1 MPLTDVE
8 IRKTKPAATPFKLYD
23 EKGLFLLVAP
33 TSKLWRLKHRFA
45 GKEKLLALGSYPET
59 TLKQARARR
68 DDARAALQAGRD
80 PGAERK
86 EAKQQQ
92 KKEAKNTFKVIAL
105 EFIEKML
112 WHRGEKHRANARSRL
127 ENNIFPYL
135 GSRPI
140 DLIEPPELL
149 EALRK
154 IESRGAHEMAHRV
167 RALCGQIFRY
177 GISSG
182 VCKRDPAADLRGAL
196 TPVNPS
202 HMPVI
207 PIEEL
212 PQLLIAMDGCEEA
225 PACRDRLTRLGLQ
238 LMALTAL
245 RTTELRK
252 GLWSQVNWDERT
264 WTPEI
269 EVMKMRRAHIVPL
282 SRQAIAVLEE
292 LRDLTGRSQFMF
304 PGEGKKGVM
313 SENTLL
319 YALYALGYKGRM
331 CGHGFRSLASTVL
344 NECDIHFDERWIEL
358 QLAHLE
364 KNKVKRAYNHAKWLD
379 QRFIMMQWLA
389 DYYDELRKGQYI
401 KPLAYTSQNKPVFD
415 QGMQAAA

>member
-8 IRKTKPAATPFKLYD
+8 IRKAKPAAKPSKLFD
-23 EKGLFLLVAP
+23 VKGLFLLINP
-33 TSKLWRLKHRFA
+33 TGSKLWRLKYRFA
-45 GKEKLLALGSYPET
+45 GTEKLLALGSYPEVS
-59 TLKQARARR
+59 LKQARADR
-68 DDARAALQAGRD
+68 DDARTALRQGRD

-86 EAKQQQ
+86 AAKVKQ
-92 KKEAKNTFKVIAL
+92 KQETQNTFKAIAL

-112 WHRGEKHRANARSRL
+112 CHRGEKHRANAKSRL

-140 DLIEPPELL
+140 DQIEPPELL

-154 IESRGAHEMAHRV
+154 IEARGAHEMAHRV
-167 RALCGQIFRY
+167 RALCGQVFRY
-177 GISSG
+177 GISCG
-182 VCKRDPAADLRGAL
+182 VCKRDPSADLRGAL

-212 PQLLIAMDGCEEA
+212 PQLLIAMDACEEA

-245 RTTELRK
+245 RTKELRK

-269 EVMKMRRAHIVPL
+269 EEMKMRRAHIVPL
-282 SRQAIAVLEE
+282 SRQAIAALEE

-304 PGEGKKGVM
+304 PGEGKKGIS

-319 YALYALGYKGRM
+319 YALYTLGYKGRM
-331 CGHGFRSLASTVL
+331 CGHGFRSLASTIL
-344 NECDIHFDERWIEL
+344 NEANCFDERWIEF

-389 DYYDELRKGQYI
+389 DYYDELRKGRFI
-401 KPLAYTSQNKPVFD
+401 KPLTFASMNKPAFE
-415 QGMQAAA
+415 MQAAA

>member
-1 MPLTDVE
+1 MPLTDVQ
-8 IRKTKPAATPFKLYD
+8 IRKAKPAAKPFKLSD
-23 EKGLFLLVAP
+23 EKGLFLLVTT
-33 TSKLWRLKHRFA
+33 TSKLWRLKYRFD
-45 GKEKLLALGSYPET
+45 GREKLLALGSYPET

-68 DDARAALQAGRD
+68 DDARTKLQEGRD
-80 PGAERK
+80 PGGERK
-86 EAKQQQ
+86 AAKLKQ
-92 KKEAKNTFKVIAL
+92 KQETKNAFKVIAL
-105 EFIEKML
+105 EFVEKML

-140 DLIEPPELL
+140 DQIEPPELL

-177 GISSG
+177 GISCG

-196 TPVNPS
+196 RPVKPV
-202 HMPVI
+202 HMPTI
-207 PIEEL
+207 PLEEL
-212 PQLLIAMDGCEEA
+212 PELLRAIDACEEA
-225 PACRDRLTRLGLQ
+225 PASRDRLTKLGLQ

-245 RTTELRK
+245 RTKELRK
-252 GLWSQVNWDERT
+252 GLWSQVNWDECT
-264 WTPEI
+264 WMPEI
-269 EVMKMRRAHIVPL
+269 EEMKMRRPHTVPL
-282 SRQAIAVLEE
+282 SRQAIAMLEE
-292 LRDLTGRSQFMF
+292 LHDLTGRSRFMF

-344 NECDIHFDERWIEL
+344 NEADCFDERWIEF

-379 QRFIMMQWLA
+379 QRFVMMQWLA
-389 DYYDELRKGQYI
+389 DYYDELRKGCFI
-401 KPLAYTSQNKPVFD
+401 KPLAYASQNRPVFD
-415 QGMQAAA
+415 QGLAVAA